1 MTEPKF
7 DAGYSDVEDVAE
19 TVLEEFAANNGGVV
33 EVVPVD
39 EVETRLDDALLNADQ
54 FDEESYQDVLVGVKD
69 EILARDVMIA

>member
-1 MTEPKF
+1 MTEPNF

-19 TVLEEFAANNGGVV
+19 TVLDDFAANNGGVV

-39 EVETRLDDALLNADQ
+39 EVEAHLDDALLNVDQ
-54 FDEESYQDVLVGVKD
+54 FDEESYQDVLVEVKD